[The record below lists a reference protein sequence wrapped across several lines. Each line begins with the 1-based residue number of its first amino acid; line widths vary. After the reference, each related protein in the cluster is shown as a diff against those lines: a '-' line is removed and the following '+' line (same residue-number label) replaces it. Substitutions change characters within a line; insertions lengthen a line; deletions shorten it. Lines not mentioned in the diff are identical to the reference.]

1 MKRMMTAAIVLLV
14 SATLPLTA
22 QRRRA
27 VAPPEETLSIVF
39 VEAGSSDASL
49 KAAGSEAWLELNA
62 VTHEGSARS
71 TKLRRKFGIRIERAG
86 NASTGTAAI
95 VARLE
100 SWDGRA
106 TYRLRGRAATATY
119 RLDGRPLT
127 AAPSIVDANAAVGT
141 VTIHTLEI
149 EVPTEAAAGPLA
161 ASVAWEISSN

>member
-14 SATLPLTA
+14 AATLPLTA

-27 VAPPEETLSIVF
+27 AAPPEETLSIVF

-86 NASTGTAAI
+86 NATTGTAAI

-106 TYRLRGRAATATY
+106 TYRL
-119 RLDGRPLT
+119 DGRPLT
-127 AAPSIVDANAAVGT
+127 AAPFVVEAHAAVGT
-141 VTIHTLEI
+141 VTIHTLDIEI
-149 EVPTEAAAGPLA
+149 PIEAASGSLA
-161 ASVAWEISSN
+161 ASVDWEVNSN

>member
-1 MKRMMTAAIVLLV
+1 MKRVMTAALVLLV
-14 SATLPLTA
+14 SALPVTA
-22 QRRRA
+22 ERRRV

-39 VEAGSSDASL
+39 VEAPSDGSM

-86 NASTGTAAI
+86 NATAGTAAI

-106 TYRLRGRAATATY
+106 TYRL
-119 RLDGRPLT
+119 DGRPLT
-127 AAPSIVDANAAVGT
+127 AAPLVVDAHAAVGT
-141 VTIHTLEI
+141 VTIHTLDVEI
-149 EVPTEAAAGPLA
+149 PNEAAAGSLS
-161 ASVAWEISSN
+161 ASVTWEVNSN

>member
-1 MKRMMTAAIVLLV
+1 MRRMMTAAIVLLV

-27 VAPPEETLSIVF
+27 AAPPEETLSIVF

-49 KAAGSEAWLELNA
+49 KAAGSEAWLDLNA

-86 NASTGTAAI
+86 NATAGTAAI

-100 SWDGRA
+100 AWDGR
-106 TYRLRGRAATATY
+106 ATY

-127 AAPSIVDANAAVGT
+127 AAPFVVDAHAAVGT
-141 VTIHTLEI
+141 VTIHTLDIEI
-149 EVPTEAAAGPLA
+149 PTEAAAGSLS
-161 ASVAWEISSN
+161 ASVTWEVNSN

>member
-1 MKRMMTAAIVLLV
+1 
-14 SATLPLTA
+14 
-22 QRRRA
+22 
-27 VAPPEETLSIVF
+27 

-86 NASTGTAAI
+86 NATTGTAAI

-106 TYRLRGRAATATY
+106 TYRL
-119 RLDGRPLT
+119 DGRPLT
-127 AAPSIVDANAAVGT
+127 AAPFVLDAHAAVGT
-141 VTIHTLEI
+141 VTIHTLDIEI
-149 EVPTEAAAGPLA
+149 PIEAAAGSLS
-161 ASVAWEISSN
+161 ASVTWEVNSN

>member
-1 MKRMMTAAIVLLV
+1 MAAAMVLLV
-14 SATLPLTA
+14 SATLPATA
-22 QRRRA
+22 QERRRV
-27 VAPPEETLSIVF
+27 VASPEETLSIVF

-86 NASTGTAAI
+86 NATTGTAAI

-106 TYRLRGRAATATY
+106 TYRL
-119 RLDGRPLT
+119 DGRPLT
-127 AAPSIVDANAAVGT
+127 AAPFVVDAHAAVGT
-141 VTIHTLEI
+141 VTIHTLDIEI
-149 EVPTEAAAGPLA
+149 PIEAAAGSLS
-161 ASVAWEISSN
+161 ASVTWEVNSN

>member
-1 MKRMMTAAIVLLV
+1 MKRMMTAAIVILV
-14 SATLPLTA
+14 SAALPVTA
-22 QRRRA
+22 QRRRV

-71 TKLRRKFGIRIERAG
+71 TKLRRKFGIRIERTG
-86 NASTGTAAI
+86 NATAGTAAI

-106 TYRLRGRAATATY
+106 TYRL
-119 RLDGRPLT
+119 DGRPLT
-127 AAPSIVDANAAVGT
+127 AAPFVVDAHAAVGT
-141 VTIHTLEI
+141 VTIHTLDIEI
-149 EVPTEAAAGPLA
+149 PTEAAAGSLS
-161 ASVAWEISSN
+161 ASVTWEVNSN

>member
-1 MKRMMTAAIVLLV
+1 MKRIMTAAIVLLV
-14 SATLPLTA
+14 SAALPLTA
-22 QRRRA
+22 QRRRV

-106 TYRLRGRAATATY
+106 TYRL
-119 RLDGRPLT
+119 DGRPLT

>member
-1 MKRMMTAAIVLLV
+1 MRRMMTAAMVLLA
-14 SATLPLTA
+14 SAALPMRA
-22 QRRRA
+22 ERRRA
-27 VAPPEETLSIVF
+27 AAPPEQTLSIVF
-39 VEAGSSDASL
+39 VEIESSNASL
-49 KAAGSEAWLELNA
+49 KAAGSEAWLDLNA

-86 NASTGTAAI
+86 NASAGTAAM

-106 TYRLRGRAATATY
+106 TYRL
-119 RLDGRPLT
+119 DGRPLT
-127 AAPSIVDANAAVGT
+127 AAPLIVDANADVGT